1 MSLIGGSIA
10 GLWLTALLRLAG
22 SCSPVSSRMW
32 GCSCAANLENR
43 ALNVLAGLS
52 LAKNPLCTAAA
63 RLDECS
69 LDAKRRTDVGRRH
82 QDALL
87 LHMGLLEL
95 SPHSCNPPGDFR
107 AKSCSLAMHKMSDTN
122 ERCWVVQWGAVLA
135 FIRKDPQCWDCAG
148 TGPGAVVLCE
158 HRCWTQIYC
167 CR

>member
-1 MSLIGGSIA
+1 MSLIGGSITE
-10 GLWLTALLRLAG
+10 LWLTALLRLAG
-22 SCSPVSSRMW
+22 SCSPVSCRMW

-43 ALNVLAGLS
+43 ALSASAGLS

-63 RLDECS
+63 SLDECS

-82 QDALL
+82 QELRFALL

-122 ERCWVVQWGAVLA
+122 ERCWVVQWGAILV
-135 FIRKDPQCWDCAG
+135 FIRKDPQCWSYAS

-158 HRCWTQIYC
+158 HC
-167 CR
+167 C